1 MSQMLKELVAYIEEL
16 PESVA
21 VKVIVKSRLVK
32 AAVLVLGL
40 AVTEKV
46 RVPLFQESQGGIV
59 ERVTANP

>member
-1 MSQMLKELVAYIEEL
+1 MLKELVAYIEEL